1 MSVELWHDHECVF
14 NRQNRFSSECQNKF
28 PDPFPRSPDFC
39 AIINPPYYPSLAWHA
54 LAWHGMLCWQA
65 STQASMKLGES
76 LPSRQYLGNSRAY
89 WQHTNALR
97 CKVYICSSHHQI
109 VIWIWFWF
117 WDLLAKPN
125 QYTNRQCCLSFHYKK
140 KLMAFFWLGWSILV
154 EDPCL

>member
-1 MSVELWHDHECVF
+1 MSDVCGAVARSRVCLLFME
-14 NRQNRFSSECQNKF
+14 SSKQIFERMSKQI
-28 PDPFPRSPDFC
+28 PRSLSPFAWLLC
-39 AIINPPYYPSLAWHA
+39 HRKPPSPA
-54 LAWHGMLCWQA
+54 LAYPGVLCWQA

-140 KLMAFFWLGWSILV
+140 NKLWSRK
-154 EDPCL
+154 